1 MWKVSAVRKYGEQG
15 MSLSQAINQMMDSI
29 PEDFVTRD
37 LILAERRRVINMMFD
52 EMGDSEQIQ
61 FWIEA
66 VGKEKFQE
74 GKAEVIRAML
84 REGTDD
90 PYILKV
96 TGVTPEYL
104 TSLKKQLSEKNRIIK
119 VSHVIRHGIYY
130 TI

>member
-1 MWKVSAVRKYGEQG
+1 
-15 MSLSQAINQMMDSI
+15 
-29 PEDFVTRD
+29 
-37 LILAERRRVINMMFD
+37 MMFD